1 MRQTSVINDL
11 LSTITDNRLFG
22 ERRKPRRT
30 SRSDLAL
37 LIESLLNG
45 RGESSSLERAA
56 EFLRAY
62 RDLDSAGRTF
72 VFRTLA
78 SDYGPEPERLAQAAK
93 AYLDMP
99 NGETAKA
106 VQRAAEPRRV
116 EIFRRLNQVQGGTQ
130 ALVAMRCEL
139 IDRLANHPDLAPVDD
154 DLQAP
159 VRRLVQPRL
168 PDAAGDQLADLRR
181 GAGKDHPL
189 RGRPRDHRLERPAP
203 AHRRAGPAPVR
214 LLPPA
219 TGRRAADLRGSGA
232 DERDPARHRSDPVGQ
247 PRAHRPRERHH
258 GGVLLHLQLPGR
270 SARHLVRLVPH
281 QAGGDRPC
289 QASCRT

>member
-30 SRSDLAL
+30 SRRDLAQ

-78 SDYGPEPERLAQAAK
+78 ADYGPEPERLAEAAE
-93 AYLDMP
+93 AYLDKP
-99 NGETAKA
+99 SGVTAKA
-106 VQRAAEPRRV
+106 LQRAAEPRRV

-130 ALVAMRCEL
+130 ALSRSLFASMVPKSQASEFFGFFSTSSKFAGILGPVIFALVSQLTGSSRLSIVAIVVFFVGGGLLLLLVDEEEGMRVAREE
-139 IDRLANHPDLAPVDD
+139 DEAFG
-154 DLQAP
+154 
-159 VRRLVQPRL
+159 
-168 PDAAGDQLADLRR
+168 AAG
-181 GAGKDHPL
+181 G
-189 RGRPRDHRLERPAP
+189 
-203 AHRRAGPAPVR
+203 
-214 LLPPA
+214 
-219 TGRRAADLRGSGA
+219 
-232 DERDPARHRSDPVGQ
+232 
-247 PRAHRPRERHH
+247 
-258 GGVLLHLQLPGR
+258 
-270 SARHLVRLVPH
+270 
-281 QAGGDRPC
+281 
-289 QASCRT
+289 